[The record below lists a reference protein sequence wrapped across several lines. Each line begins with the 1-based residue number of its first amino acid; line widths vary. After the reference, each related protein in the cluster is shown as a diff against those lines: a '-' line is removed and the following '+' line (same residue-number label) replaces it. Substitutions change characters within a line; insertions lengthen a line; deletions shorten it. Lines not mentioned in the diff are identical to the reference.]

1 MMMPEEDR
9 YSQSRLEMLD
19 DMALSMGGRVAEE
32 LVLGDI
38 TSGAAADI
46 EHATKVA
53 KAMVCAFGM
62 SDKLGTV
69 QYGERADHIYLGR
82 DITRNESFSEETARE
97 IDLEV
102 KRIVMEAKATA
113 TRILTEHRDQL
124 DKLANALLEKETL
137 DAAEIRELLGMPPA
151 HHEEPEVKDSPEQ
164 PKAE

>member
-1 MMMPEEDR
+1 
-9 YSQSRLEMLD
+9 
-19 DMALSMGGRVAEE
+19 
-32 LVLGDI
+32 
-38 TSGAAADI
+38 
-46 EHATKVA
+46 
-53 KAMVCAFGM
+53 MVCAFGM

-82 DITRNESFSEETARE
+82 DITRSESFSEETARE

-102 KRIVMEAKATA
+102 KRIVMEAKETA

-151 HHEEPEVKDSPEQ
+151 HHEEEPVVQDSPE
-164 PKAE
+164 KTDAE